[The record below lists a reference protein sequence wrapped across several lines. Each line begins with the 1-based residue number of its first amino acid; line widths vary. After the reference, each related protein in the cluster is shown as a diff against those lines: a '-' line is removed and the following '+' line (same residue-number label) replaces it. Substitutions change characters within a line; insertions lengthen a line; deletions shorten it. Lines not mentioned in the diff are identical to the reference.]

1 MPSTGSCNPYYN
13 GKDIQ
18 SKKVTLMMLSRC
30 NPYYNGK
37 DIQFASRSVA
47 ELNGSNPYYNGKDIQ
62 LDDEGNPLTYML

>member
-1 MPSTGSCNPYYN
+1 
-13 GKDIQ
+13 
-18 SKKVTLMMLSRC
+18 MLSRC